1 MLLTRTR
8 KKYEINF
15 NEKNL
20 KNALKETIF
29 FRFLQDIAT
38 QNADENGFGYNWIVS
53 DNLGWFLLKY
63 RIEFSKYPQNMD
75 YIEIDTM
82 ARGVNRLFAMRE
94 FLIYSPENEQIG
106 KIMSSW
112 ALMDMVNKTMVNP
125 AKIKPDFN
133 KYEQISGDLQF
144 NKIETPEKFDYETK
158 FIVRFDDI
166 DVNNHAN
173 NTNYIAWG
181 LDALPND
188 FRMKHCIRNIDMQF
202 KKEIKL
208 GETLISKAFIDTQAN
223 RTVHY
228 LFNSANEDI
237 LCCIGIDWD

>member
-1 MLLTRTR
+1 MILTKTR
-8 KKYEINF
+8 KRYEINF

-20 KNALKETIF
+20 KNALKETMF
-29 FRFLQDIAT
+29 FRFLQDVAT

-63 RIEFSKYPQNMD
+63 RIEFSEYPENMD
-75 YIEIDTM
+75 YIEIDTI
-82 ARGVNRLFAMRE
+82 ARGANRLFTYRE
-94 FLIYSPENEQIG
+94 FTVFSPENEPIG
-106 KIMSSW
+106 KIMSMW
-112 ALMDMVNKTMVNP
+112 ALMDMTNKTMVNP
-125 AKIKPDFN
+125 CKVRPEFN
-133 KYEQISGDLQF
+133 KYEPREDDLPF
-144 NKIETPEKFDYETK
+144 NKIEQLDNIDYETK
-158 FIVRFDDI
+158 FVVRFDDI

-188 FRMKHCIRNIDMQF
+188 FRMKHCIKNIDMQF

-208 GETLISKAFIDTQAN
+208 GKTLISRVAINEEAN

-228 LFNSANEDI
+228 LYDAEDNEV
-237 LCCIGIDWD
+237 LCCIGIEWQ